1 MSPLTVFIGPNNS
14 GKSYVAQLL
23 YALSKVYLQIPFIDS
38 YQSLSS
44 QGVFVTRS
52 KSMDILLNRLVD
64 PSELQEWLRGLFMSG
79 RNTVTWGDLPAGIQ
93 AIFPEAM
100 ESYTTAAG
108 EPLAGFLQ
116 DYFGFEDPGEL
127 VRYGVG
133 REGLSIRLSGTE
145 RGLPLLDLKLGT
157 SADRWDT
164 SWCLPDAR
172 SLAVPFP
179 DQDFDQDFD
188 PDDAVG
194 FLSGLIGRYWSR
206 QITTSGFPPQN
217 AYYLPA
223 ARSGILNGWQVFASM
238 ALDNTRNRFG
248 VERIDVPAFTGIA
261 RDFLQVLLSIMQR
274 RRTSPDMAPALE
286 ALETQIFQGQVAFH
300 PRERDRQ
307 LMVYSAGGGQL
318 PIHRASSMVAELA
331 PLSLWI
337 QHVLKPGDL
346 LIVDEPEAHL
356 HPENQRRIAR
366 VLVRLAR
373 AGVTVLCTTHSSL
386 ILHQISNHI
395 IASQAKQDHGPVPG
409 YTVDDYLGLDDIGV
423 YLFDGSEEGTMIQP
437 VPVDP
442 EAGIDEEEFVRVME
456 GIGDETYRLWANQA

>member
-23 YALSKVYLQIPFIDS
+23 YALSKVVSRLAFNDPFPW
-38 YQSLSS
+38 LSS
-44 QGVFVTRS
+44 GEIVARRPRS
-52 KSMDILLNRLVD
+52 MGDLVRRQVD
-64 PSELQEWLRGLFMSG
+64 PSELQEWVWGLFMSR
-79 RNTVTWGDLPAGIQ
+79 RNTLTWGDLPAGIQ
-93 AIFPEAM
+93 DVLPGAM
-100 ESYTTAAG
+100 ESYANAAG
-108 EPLAGFLQ
+108 DQLAGFLQ

-133 REGLSIRLSGTE
+133 PEALRVRVRGAEP
-145 RGLPLLDLKLGT
+145 GLPLLDLKLGA

-164 SWCLPDAR
+164 SWRLPDPQ
-172 SLAVPFP
+172 SLAVVFP
-179 DQDFDQDFD
+179 DPDFGQDFDS
-188 PDDAVG
+188 DDAVW
-194 FLSGLIGRYWSR
+194 FLLGLIARYWSR
-206 QITTSGFPPQN
+206 EIITSGFSPQN

-307 LMVYSAGGGQL
+307 FMVYSAGGGQL

-346 LIVDEPEAHL
+346 LIVEEPEAHL
-356 HPENQRRIAR
+356 HPENQKRIAR

-423 YLFDGSEEGTMIQP
+423 YLFDGREEGTMIQP